1 MGENDCCTSGAGEAG
16 TSLVPAFADR
26 AGVGHIFDLVEGREL
41 LAGYLS
47 GEPLLGEPLLGGP
60 VEDVGCRSGP
70 DLLSDR

>member
-1 MGENDCCTSGAGEAG
+1 MRTMGENDCCTSGAGEAG

-47 GEPLLGEPLLGGP
+47 GEPL
-60 VEDVGCRSGP
+60 
-70 DLLSDR
+70 